1 VTRIVRY
8 ASGTGE
14 VVEIVEVTDPHKA
27 AEYKVSTN
35 DELRPKP
42 GCRFKGKTAIRA
54 SGRRNAFIHPSAWKS
69 NPPKL
74 ARGFRGGHHVPCAGQ
89 TRRTRSLM
97 ERPMKSKEAYPVS
110 EDTPP
115 TNNGIPEE
123 QTPARQDVDVL
134 LDVPEL
140 EVDRISLT
148 VRGLRAHVSILA
160 ELASLVN
167 LQVGVDARLD
177 EVNLEIEGVRAKVLL
192 KVRLD
197 EVRAILNHALNTLAE
212 HPEILRAL
220 TRALNELVDGL
231 VGSALGTL
239 ENVLGSLEVGDTV
252 DELLKGRLED
262 ARDTLKDLLDQ
273 AGAQAQEGV
282 VGGSGGAQAG
292 SLPPSAGEA
301 TPEDGR

>member
-1 VTRIVRY
+1 M
-8 ASGTGE
+8 S
-14 VVEIVEVTDPHKA
+14 
-27 AEYKVSTN
+27 
-35 DELRPKP
+35 
-42 GCRFKGKTAIRA
+42 
-54 SGRRNAFIHPSAWKS
+54 
-69 NPPKL
+69 L
-74 ARGFRGGHHVPCAGQ
+74 ARQ

-97 ERPMKSKEAYPVS
+97 GRSMKSKEAYPVS

-115 TNNGIPEE
+115 TNNGIPQE
-123 QTPARQDVDVL
+123 QTPARQDVDVF

-140 EVDRISLT
+140 EVDRIGLT

-160 ELASLVN
+160 ELAGLVN

-177 EVNLEIEGVRAKVLL
+177 EVELEIEGVRAKVLL

-239 ENVLGSLEVGDTV
+239 ENVLGSLEVGETV

-262 ARDTLKDLLDQ
+262 ARDTLQDVLEQ
-273 AGAQAQEGV
+273 AGAQAQEEGV
-282 VGGSGGAQAG
+282 DGGPGGAPAG
-292 SLPPSAGEA
+292 SLPSSVGEAPPPEA
-301 TPEDGR
+301 TPEEDR